1 MKARRRKKRE
11 KERGRKGKKGRR
23 EGREEGKKV
32 ASPKF
37 PTPRHNHN
45 YILGYILPVFLL
57 LYIVFCAPFWLN
69 NILCDTCDILE
80 NSVLNVST
88 YMCASPLT
96 LRLLRTWS
104 FIYTSPVS
112 SMELTKCLLS
122 EYKTQWMD
130 GEWVSE
136 VPVR

>member
-1 MKARRRKKRE
+1 MVFFLSFFLFTKSRCSLFKEKRNREAKTGKKGRHQLKARRRKKRE

-57 LYIVFCAPFWLN
+57 LYIVFCAP
-69 NILCDTCDILE
+69 
-80 NSVLNVST
+80 
-88 YMCASPLT
+88 
-96 LRLLRTWS
+96 LLAKQ
-104 FIYTSPVS
+104 YPV
-112 SMELTKCLLS
+112 
-122 EYKTQWMD
+122 
-130 GEWVSE
+130 
-136 VPVR
+136 